1 MSPRVEAAMP
11 EKAGAR
17 AVTSGGPE
25 DGFDGKRPG
34 LRVASFA
41 QHWREQ
47 TPAFVGAVHPRLRE
61 IAKEATLRPGLAA
74 GRGRPELLA
83 LFCRVE
89 AAMP

>member
-61 IAKEATLRPGLAA
+61 IAKEATLRPGLA
-74 GRGRPELLA
+74 